1 MSDEAQSCRTIS
13 QRALRLAALPVLIS
27 LFRHAHPV
35 LPRAGGDS
43 RDLHFSCR
51 IALVDVGDGRVL
63 GRPIVRRGASIP
75 SAVAKSYHLCSAFK
89 DSCLCALVD
98 YQDVGA
104 GYALRHLRQLR
115 QALVG
120 QLVHGSL
127 VQIIP
132 GGLLGSVILA
142 IKRRS

>member
-63 GRPIVRRGASIP
+63 GRPIVRRGASIS

-98 YQDVGA
+98 YQDVRA
-104 GYALRHLRQLR
+104 GYALRQLG